1 MFNLSGKIVLV
12 TGTSK
17 GIGAA
22 TIKSL
27 LQAGASVVGHMGR
40 SGSALESDA
49 LLAAY
54 GPERVCFLSGDLSHP
69 GEASR
74 LVRDAVAW
82 QGRLDVLV
90 NNAGIAPAVSIDD
103 SLALWTSIWQET
115 LQVNLFSV
123 AESCREALLHYR
135 QQGGGIIINVA
146 SRAAFRGDNV
156 DAMHYAASK
165 GGVVALTK
173 SIARGYARQGVL
185 AYSVAPGWVRTDMA
199 EAYLQQHQEEIAR
212 DIPMGDAA
220 PPEDVAH
227 TITFL
232 ASGLVPHMTGAT
244 LDINGASY
252 VR

>member
-1 MFNLSGKIVLV
+1 MVDLEGKIIFV
-12 TGTSK
+12 TGASK

-22 TIKSL
+22 TIRSL

-54 GPERVCFLSGDLSHP
+54 GPERVCFLSGDLSHS
-69 GEASR
+69 GEASK
-74 LVRDAVAW
+74 LVREAVAW

-90 NNAGIAPAVSIDD
+90 NNAGIAPAVSINDP
-103 SLALWTSIWQET
+103 LALWTSTWQET
-115 LQVNLFSV
+115 LQVNLISV

-199 EAYLQQHQEEIAR
+199 EAYLQQNREEIAR
-212 DIPMGDAA
+212 DIPIGDAA